1 MSRRDAGL
9 VLSSYLAC
17 LSSQE
22 TKQLPK
28 LPALQ
33 QALARTNLNVLE
45 LGAGC
50 GIVGITLS
58 QFFNAN
64 LSQVILTDLPEAS
77 DILTQNLSPPTLCH
91 SSPPTHQVLD
101 WSSPLPP
108 NIAATKW
115 DIVLVADCT
124 YNPDV
129 VPDLVAT
136 LRSIAEQNSDVLVL
150 LAMKVRHESEMVFF
164 ELMRDAGW
172 VVRER
177 ARVEMPVLGGEEQEI
192 EVFVFGM
199 RGEVSDKS
207 K

>member
-1 MSRRDAGL
+1 MYRDAGL

-17 LSSQE
+17 LSSRE

-33 QALARTNLNVLE
+33 QALVQTNIDVLE

-64 LSQVILTDLPEAS
+64 LSHVILTDLPEAS
-77 DILTQNLSPPTLCH
+77 DILTQNLSSSTLSL

-101 WSSPLPP
+101 WSSSLPP

-129 VPDLVAT
+129 VPDLVKT
-136 LRSIAEQNSDVLVL
+136 LESIGQGNGDVLVL

-164 ELMRDAGW
+164 DLMRDSGW
-172 VVRER
+172 MVKEKCSI
-177 ARVEMPVLGGEEQEI
+177 ELPVLGDEGQEI
-192 EVFVFGM
+192 EIFVFGL
-199 RGEVSDKS
+199 R
-207 K
+207 